1 MEISGNAL
9 ANQIRPLIRDEVNK
23 LVENGIRPHMAIITL
38 GDEEDWQTYVNQ
50 KLKWGEKLGIRVSL
64 ISLTNADTDSVV
76 KKIREF
82 NQDEHTHGIIVQRP
96 FSHHIDKEAVI
107 KAIDPLKD
115 IDGFR
120 PDSPFDVPVWLAV
133 KNMLES
139 VSRDYEDS
147 LRTFLQGKDVVVIG
161 KGETAG
167 RPIINGLSDYNAR
180 VIPVDSK
187 TANPHELIQ
196 QAEIVISCVGKPTI
210 EPEDM
215 REGQVLIGVG
225 IRRENG
231 KLAGDF
237 DNAEAASHNTHFS
250 PTPGGVGPLNLTFL
264 FQNLVQATHFQR
276 EIGKN

>member
-9 ANQIRPLIRDEVNK
+9 ANQIRPLIRDEVTK

-64 ISLTNADTDSVV
+64 ITLTNADTDTVI
-76 KKIREF
+76 KKIREL

-96 FSHHIDKEAVI
+96 FPRKINKEAII
-107 KAIDPLKD
+107 KAVDPLKD

-133 KNMLES
+133 KNILES
-139 VSRDYEDS
+139 VSRDFEDS
-147 LRTFLQGKDVVVIG
+147 LRTFLQGKDIVVIG

-167 RPIINGLSDYNAR
+167 RPIINGLADYGAR
-180 VIPVDSK
+180 VITLDSK
-187 TANPHELIQ
+187 SEKPHDAIH
-196 QAEIVISCVGKPTI
+196 QADIVISCVGKPTVA
-210 EPEDM
+210 PSDM
-215 REGQVLIGVG
+215 HEGQVLIGVG

-231 KLAGDF
+231 KLTGDF
-237 DNAEAASHNTHFS
+237 SDTAAVSHNTYYS

-264 FQNLVQATHFQR
+264 FQNLVQAAHFQR